1 MNEKLEIS
9 PKPSAL
15 LKFALPTII
24 GQVFSNIYSIIDGLF
39 VTNLI
44 GTDALSAVN
53 IVMPFL
59 MIITALGFMV
69 GTGGSAYISRQIGE
83 GKQREARENFSMLMI
98 FCVGICAVFS
108 VAGIVF
114 RTPVLRLLGADEL
127 LYPLCEQYAVPLF
140 AIIPFAA
147 FSILF
152 QMFFVT
158 EGRPSLGMSVSVLG
172 GVTNIFLDYLFLKH
186 FKMGISGAALAT
198 GIGYAIPSVI
208 GLWYF
213 VIRRRGSLYFVKPR
227 FRIRVLFQMAGN
239 GASEMVNMISGSI
252 STIVINNIVMGLA
265 GSDGVAAVTI
275 IFYVQALLSSI
286 FTGYSAGVAPLT
298 AYRFGQSD
306 DEKLAQMHRINKR
319 LIILSALTATILC
332 YALAE
337 PLISIFSNNN
347 IEVAGMAVTG
357 MYIFAPGLV
366 FMGINMYASS
376 FFTALS
382 DGKTSAILSFF
393 RTLVFTVVLLLILPP
408 ILRLTGMWIALP
420 LAEILSTFMTI
431 YYFKAKKGVYHYG

>member
-15 LKFALPTII
+15 LKFALPTMI
-24 GQVFSNIYSIIDGLF
+24 GEVFTNIYSIVDGLF

-44 GTDALSAVN
+44 GTDALSVVN

-69 GTGGSAYISRQIGE
+69 GAGGSAYISRQIGE
-83 GKQREARENFSMLMI
+83 GKQHEARENFSMLMI

-108 VAGIVF
+108 VLGIAF
-114 RTPVLRLLGADEL
+114 RKPVLHLLGADDF

-140 AIIPFAA
+140 SIIPFAA

-158 EGRPSLGMSVSVLG
+158 EGRPALGMSVSVLG

-186 FKMGISGAALAT
+186 FEMGISGAALAT
-198 GIGYAIPSVI
+198 GIGYAVPSVI
-208 GLWYF
+208 GLYYF
-213 VIRRRGSLYFVKPR
+213 VIRRRGILCFVKPK
-227 FRIRVLFQMAGN
+227 FRIKALLKMAGN
-239 GASEMVNMISGSI
+239 GSSEMVNMISGSI
-252 STIVINNIVMGLA
+252 TTIVINNVVMRLA

-275 IFYVQALLSSI
+275 IFYVQSLLSSM
-286 FTGYSAGVAPLT
+286 FTGYSAGIAPLT
-298 AYRFGQSD
+298 SYRFGQRD

-319 LIILSALTATILC
+319 TIISAALIATALC
-332 YALAE
+332 YALAK
-337 PLISIFSNNN
+337 PLISIFSSKN
-347 IEVAGMAVTG
+347 IEVAQMAVSG

-366 FMGINMYASS
+366 FMGLNMYASS
-376 FFTALS
+376 FFTALNDS
-382 DGKTSAILSFF
+382 KTSAILSFF
-393 RTLVFTVVLLLILPP
+393 RTLIFTVALLLILPP
-408 ILRLTGMWIALP
+408 ILKLTGMWIALP
-420 LAEILSTFMTI
+420 LAEILAAVMSV
-431 YYFKAKKGVYHYG
+431 YYLKSKKGVYHYG

>member
-1 MNEKLEIS
+1 MNEKLEIY
-9 PKPSAL
+9 PKLSAL

-24 GQVFSNIYSIIDGLF
+24 GEVFMNIYSIIDGIF
-39 VTNLI
+39 VTNLV

-69 GTGGSAYISRQIGE
+69 GSGGSAFISKQIGE
-83 GKQREARENFSMLMI
+83 GKQREARENFSMLII

-108 VAGIVF
+108 VLGIVF
-114 RTPVLRLLGADEL
+114 RKPVLRLLGADDF

-158 EGRPSLGMSVSVLG
+158 EGRPALGMSVSVMG
-172 GVTNIFLDYLFLKH
+172 GVTNIFLDYLFLKQ
-186 FKMGISGAALAT
+186 FEMGISGAAIAT
-198 GIGYAIPSVI
+198 GIGYAVPSVI
-208 GLWYF
+208 GLYYF
-213 VIRRRGSLYFVKPR
+213 SIRRRGVLCIVKPK
-227 FRIRVLFQMAGN
+227 FRIKILLKMAGN

-275 IFYVQALLSSI
+275 IFYVQMLFASI

-298 AYRFGQSD
+298 AYRFGQRD
-306 DEKLAQMHRINKR
+306 DEKLAKMHRINKR
-319 LIILSALTATILC
+319 LIISAALVATVLC
-332 YALAE
+332 YVLAR
-337 PLISIFSNNN
+337 PLISVFSSGNTD
-347 IEVAGMAVTG
+347 VAEMAVTG

-366 FMGINMYASS
+366 FMGLNMYASS
-376 FFTALS
+376 FFTALN

-393 RTLVFTVVLLLILPP
+393 RTLIFTVALLLILPP
-408 ILRLTGMWIALP
+408 IFKLTGMWIALP
-420 LAEILSTFMTI
+420 LAEVFAVMMTA
-431 YYFKAKKGVYHYG
+431 YYFKTKKGDYHYG